1 MKIIS
6 INSGSSSLK
15 FKLLN
20 MPEEKLF
27 CLGSVEKI
35 GYDDAIFNIE
45 FKEQKIK
52 KQLLV
57 SDHYQAIQLILDA
70 LVENKIINS
79 LQDIQAIGH
88 RIVQGGEIFQNSVV
102 LTDENICKIESLND
116 LAPLHN
122 FANVL
127 GIKLFKKIL
136 PKVLQVGV
144 FDTTFH
150 QEMPE
155 QNFLY
160 AVPYEWY
167 RKYKLRK
174 YGFHGISYQ
183 YVSQR
188 VEQLLKKTNLKMII
202 CHAGNGVSLAAIEN
216 GKSVDTS
223 MGLTPLEGVP
233 MGTRSGNIDPTAIFY
248 IAKKADKNYKDILD
262 ILNKK
267 SGMLGMSEVS
277 NDARILEDKVMQRDK
292 QSILAY
298 EIQIKR
304 IVDYI
309 ASYYVLLKGIDV
321 LVFTAGIGENSSF
334 FRQEIIKKLE
344 VLNIYLDPEL
354 NKQKGEKVISSEMSS
369 IKVMIVPTNEEITIV
384 REVFAL
390 SKKTINVKNNN

>member
-20 MPEEKLF
+20 MPDEIF
-27 CLGSVEKI
+27 ICVGSIEKI
-35 GYDDAIFNIE
+35 GCDDAIFTIE
-45 FKEQKIK
+45 FKEKKIQKKFLI
-52 KQLLV
+52 
-57 SDHYQAIQLILDA
+57 SDHYQAIQLILES
-70 LVENKIINS
+70 LTKYKIVNS
-79 LQDIQAIGH
+79 WEDIKGIGH
-88 RIVQGGEIFQNSVV
+88 RIVQGGEIFKNSVV

-136 PKVLQVGV
+136 PQVLQVGV

-150 QEMPE
+150 QFIPE
-155 QNFLY
+155 KNFLY

-188 VEQLLKKTNLKMII
+188 VEQLLQKPNLKMII

-233 MGTRSGNIDPTAIFY
+233 MGTRSGNIDPTSIFF
-248 IAKKADKNYKDILD
+248 IAKKADKNYKEILD

-267 SGMLGMSEVS
+267 SGILGISEVS
-277 NDARILEDKVMQRDK
+277 NDARILEEKVMQHDK
-292 QSILAY
+292 QSILAFD
-298 EIQIKR
+298 IQIKR

-334 FRQEIIKKLE
+334 FRREIVQKLE
-344 VLNIYLDPEL
+344 ILNIHLDHEL
-354 NKQKGEKVISSEMSS
+354 NKQKGEKVISSEISS
-369 IKVMIVPTNEEITIV
+369 VKVMIVPTNEELTIA
-384 REVFAL
+384 REVFSL
-390 SKKTINVKNNN
+390 SKK

>member
-20 MPEEKLF
+20 MPEYNV
-27 CLGSVEKI
+27 CGMGSIERI
-35 GYDDAIFNIE
+35 GYNDAIFTLE
-45 FKEQKIK
+45 FQDKKIK
-52 KQLLV
+52 NILSVK
-57 SDHYQAIQLILDA
+57 DHQQAIELILGS
-70 LVENKIINS
+70 LIENKIINS
-79 LQDIQAIGH
+79 LDDIEGVGH
-88 RIVQGGEIFQNSVV
+88 RIVQGGEIFQNSVI
-102 LTDENICKIESLND
+102 LTDENIDKIESLND

-127 GIKLFKKIL
+127 GIRLFKKKL
-136 PKVLQVGV
+136 SKKVLQVGV

-150 QEMPE
+150 QNIPQ

-183 YVSQR
+183 YVSKR
-188 VEQLLKKTNLKMII
+188 VEHLLNNSNLKMIV
-202 CHAGNGVSLAAIEN
+202 CHAGNGVSLAAIQN
-216 GKSVDTS
+216 CQSVDTS
-223 MGLTPLEGVP
+223 MGFTPLEGVP
-233 MGTRSGNIDPTAIFY
+233 MGTRSGNIDPTVISF
-248 IAKKADKNYKDILD
+248 IAKKENKTNQEILD

-267 SGMLGMSEVS
+267 SGMLGVSEIS
-277 NDARILEDKVMQRDK
+277 NDCRILEEQLLQNNKNA
-292 QSILAY
+292 ILAFQ
-298 EIQIKR
+298 IQIKR

-334 FRQEIIKKLE
+334 FRQEIVKRLE
-344 VLNIYLDPEL
+344 ILNIHLDLEL
-354 NKQKGEKVISSEMSS
+354 NKQKGERIISSKNSHV
-369 IKVMIVPTNEEITIV
+369 KVMVVPTNEEIIIA
-384 REVFAL
+384 RDVFEL
-390 SKKTINVKNNN
+390 KQKQN